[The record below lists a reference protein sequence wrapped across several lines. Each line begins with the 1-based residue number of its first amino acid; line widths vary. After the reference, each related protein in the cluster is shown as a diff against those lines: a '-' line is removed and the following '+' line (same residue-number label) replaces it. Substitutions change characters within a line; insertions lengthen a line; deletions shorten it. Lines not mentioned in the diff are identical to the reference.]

1 MEAYKQLEKLFQKL
15 YNFSH
20 LLNLGRWDAET
31 MMPSKGS
38 AARGAA
44 LGELYGLIAELTTD
58 SSTKALLDEAESATA
73 VLTTAQQANLRE
85 MRRLYT
91 AQVALPNEFSARKA
105 RLAATTPIIW
115 AKCRSDNNFATF
127 LPALK
132 EMIALARR
140 EAQYRSAATGKPLY
154 EALFN
159 QYECG
164 MSLETVER
172 IFSDMKSWLPELL
185 QKILAAQKDSG
196 LQVIAPETPFS
207 RDKQESLGR
216 HLMKVWGFDF
226 EAGRLDI
233 SAHPFMGMV
242 KEDSRIT
249 TNYDLEDFT
258 KALFATIHETG
269 HSKYETNCGP
279 MEMRGQPVC
288 EARSMSIHESQS
300 RFAEVVIGHSAAFSQ
315 FLAPLLREHLGDQP
329 AFSQENV
336 RLMNQTVKPS
346 FIRIRADEVCYPLH
360 ILLRYEIE
368 RALIEGTMEAEE
380 IPHVWSEKMKA
391 YLGLET
397 EGRDDIGCLQDT
409 HWAMGAFG
417 YFPTYSLGS
426 MFAAQLMAAIRRELG
441 EDTVDKCIRTG
452 QLEPIFARQKEKI
465 WDQGCLLETEE
476 LMIKATGEA
485 LNPKYFREYLERRYL
500 RHED

>member
-1 MEAYKQLEKLFQKL
+1 MQAYKQLEQLSQKL
-15 YNFSH
+15 HNLSH
-20 LLNLGRWDAET
+20 FLYLGKWDSET

-44 LGELYGLIAELTTD
+44 IGELHGLIAELITAP
-58 SSTKALLDEAESATA
+58 STKTLLDEAERAKTE
-73 VLTTAQQANLRE
+73 LTKTQQANLRE
-85 MRRLYT
+85 FRRMYS
-91 AQVALPNEFSARKA
+91 AQAALPNDFSMLKA
-105 RLAATTPIIW
+105 RLSATVPLIW
-115 AKCRSDNNFATF
+115 AECRKNNDFATF
-127 LPALK
+127 VPTLK
-132 EMIALARR
+132 EVITVARK

-164 MSLETVER
+164 MTLETVDS
-172 IFSDMKSWLPELL
+172 IFSDVKSWLPELL
-185 QKILAAQKDSG
+185 QKILTLQKAEG
-196 LQVIAPETPFS
+196 LEARAPEAPFPK
-207 RDKQESLGR
+207 DKQDALGR

-226 EAGRLDI
+226 ESGRLDV
-233 SAHPFMGMV
+233 SAHPFTGMV

-279 MEMRGQPVC
+279 MDMRGQPVC
-288 EARSMSIHESQS
+288 NARSLMIHESQS
-300 RFAEVVIGHSAAFSQ
+300 RFAEVVIGRSSAFPE
-315 FLAPLLREHLGDQP
+315 FLAPLLKEHLGEQP
-329 AFSQENV
+329 AFSLENV
-336 RLMNQTVKPS
+336 RLMSQRVRPG
-346 FIRIRADEVCYPLH
+346 FIRIFADEVCYPLH
-360 ILLRYEIE
+360 VLLRYEIE
-368 RALIEGTMEAEE
+368 RALIEGTMEVED
-380 IPHVWSEKMKA
+380 IPRVWNEKMKA

-417 YFPTYSLGS
+417 YFPTYTLGT
-426 MFAAQLMAAIRRELG
+426 MFAVQLMYTIKKELG
-441 EDTVDKCIRTG
+441 ESTVDKCIRTG
-452 QLEPIFARQKEKI
+452 QMEPIFAKQKEKI
-465 WDQGCLLETEE
+465 WDQGCLYETEE
-476 LMIKATGEA
+476 LMIKATGET